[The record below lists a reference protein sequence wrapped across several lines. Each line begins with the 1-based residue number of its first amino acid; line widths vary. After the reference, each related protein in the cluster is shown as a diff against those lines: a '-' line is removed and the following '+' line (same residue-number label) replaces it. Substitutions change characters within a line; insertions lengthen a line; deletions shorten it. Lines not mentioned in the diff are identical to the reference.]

1 MDNLELFALKD
12 FSWLDIKADK
22 LTQYK
27 QGDQFTHPDYATA
40 AQMGYIGT
48 ADDLAMA
55 KQADAESEPA
65 TAQDEAALA
74 HADDSVTGLPD
85 GDAAPVGAKPLDI
98 DPADSVVAETTE
110 TAQPEKVDYSKMT
123 VPALQAFL
131 EGSGVKYP
139 SDALKGDLVALA
151 EKVK

>member
-1 MDNLELFALKD
+1 MGGVNIKAAILQKQVELQMDNLQLFALKA

-40 AQMGYIGT
+40 AQMGFIGT
-48 ADDLAMA
+48 ADDLEMA

-65 TAQDEAALA
+65 TAQDNAALA
-74 HADDSVTGLPD
+74 HSDASVTGLPD
-85 GDAAPVGAKPLDI
+85 GDAAP
-98 DPADSVVAETTE
+98 ADA
-110 TAQPEKVDYSKMT
+110 ADAVDYNKMT

-139 SDALKGDLVALA
+139 SDALKAELVALA
-151 EKVK
+151 EQVK

>member
-1 MDNLELFALKD
+1 MNNLELFALKD

-40 AQMGYIGT
+40 AQMGFIGT
-48 ADDLAMA
+48 ADDLEMA
-55 KQADAESEPA
+55 KQATAESEPA
-65 TAQDEAALA
+65 TAQDNAALA

-85 GDAAPVGAKPLDI
+85 GDAAPAGAD
-98 DPADSVVAETTE
+98 DA
-110 TAQPEKVDYSKMT
+110 VDYNKMT

-139 SDALKGDLVALA
+139 SDARKDDLVALA
-151 EKVK
+151 EQVK

>member
-22 LTQYK
+22 ITQYK
-27 QGDQFTHPDYATA
+27 QGDQFKHPDYATA

-48 ADDLAMA
+48 ADDLEMA
-55 KQADAESEPA
+55 KQATAESEPA
-65 TAQDEAALA
+65 TAQDNAALA
-74 HADDSVTGLPD
+74 HADDSVTGLPEA
-85 GDAAPVGAKPLDI
+85 DAAPAGAD
-98 DPADSVVAETTE
+98 DA
-110 TAQPEKVDYSKMT
+110 VDYNKMT

>member
-27 QGDQFTHPDYATA
+27 QGDQFKHPDYATA
-40 AQMGYIGT
+40 AQMGFIGT
-48 ADDLAMA
+48 ADDLEMA

-65 TAQDEAALA
+65 TAQDDAALA
-74 HADDSVTGLPD
+74 HADATVTGLPD
-85 GDAAPVGAKPLDI
+85 GDAALAGAD
-98 DPADSVVAETTE
+98 DA
-110 TAQPEKVDYSKMT
+110 VDYSKMT

-139 SDALKGDLVALA
+139 SDARKDDLVALA
-151 EKVK
+151 EQVK

>member
-1 MDNLELFALKD
+1 MDNLQLFALKD

-27 QGDQFTHPDYATA
+27 QGDQFTHHDYATA

-48 ADDLAMA
+48 ADDLEMA
-55 KQADAESEPA
+55 KQATS
-65 TAQDEAALA
+65 QDDAALA

-85 GDAAPVGAKPLDI
+85 GDAAPAGAND
-98 DPADSVVAETTE
+98 A
-110 TAQPEKVDYSKMT
+110 VDYSKMT

>member
-12 FSWLDIKADK
+12 FNWLDIKADK

-27 QGDQFTHPDYATA
+27 QGDQFKHPDYATA
-40 AQMGYIGT
+40 AQMGFIGT
-48 ADDLAMA
+48 ADDLEMA

-65 TAQDEAALA
+65 TAQDEAA
-74 HADDSVTGLPD
+74 
-85 GDAAPVGAKPLDI
+85 
-98 DPADSVVAETTE
+98 PADSVATETTE
-110 TAQPEKVDYSKMT
+110 TAQPEKVDYNKMT

>member
-27 QGDQFTHPDYATA
+27 QGDQFKHPDYATA
-40 AQMGYIGT
+40 AQMGFIGT
-48 ADDLAMA
+48 ADDLEMA
-55 KQADAESEPA
+55 KQATAESEPA
-65 TAQDEAALA
+65 TAQGNAALA
-74 HADDSVTGLPD
+74 HADDSVTGLPA
-85 GDAAPVGAKPLDI
+85 GDAAPAGAD
-98 DPADSVVAETTE
+98 DA
-110 TAQPEKVDYSKMT
+110 VDYSKMT

-151 EKVK
+151 QKVK

>member
-27 QGDQFTHPDYATA
+27 QGDQFKHPDYATA

-48 ADDLAMA
+48 ADDLEMA
-55 KQADAESEPA
+55 KQA
-65 TAQDEAALA
+65 TAQDNAAPA
-74 HADDSVTGLPD
+74 GADD
-85 GDAAPVGAKPLDI
+85 A
-98 DPADSVVAETTE
+98 
-110 TAQPEKVDYSKMT
+110 VDYNKMT

>member
-27 QGDQFTHPDYATA
+27 QGDQFKHHDYATA

-48 ADDLAMA
+48 ADDLEMA
-55 KQADAESEPA
+55 KQA
-65 TAQDEAALA
+65 TAQDNAAIA

-85 GDAAPVGAKPLDI
+85 GDAAPAGAD
-98 DPADSVVAETTE
+98 DA
-110 TAQPEKVDYSKMT
+110 VDYSKMT

>member
-27 QGDQFTHPDYATA
+27 QGDQFKHPDYATA
-40 AQMGYIGT
+40 AQMGFIGT

-55 KQADAESEPA
+55 KQATAESEPA
-65 TAQDEAALA
+65 TAQDNAATA
-74 HADDSVTGLPD
+74 
-85 GDAAPVGAKPLDI
+85 GAKPLDI
-98 DPADSVVAETTE
+98 DPAGSVAAETTE
-110 TAQPEKVDYSKMT
+110 TAQPEKVDYNKMT

-139 SDALKGDLVALA
+139 SDALKGDLVALSQ
-151 EKVK
+151 KVK

>member
-1 MDNLELFALKD
+1 MDNLKLFALKD

-40 AQMGYIGT
+40 AQMGFIGT
-48 ADDLAMA
+48 ADDLEMA

-65 TAQDEAALA
+65 TAQDDAALA
-74 HADDSVTGLPD
+74 HADATVTGLPD
-85 GDAAPVGAKPLDI
+85 GDAALAGAD
-98 DPADSVVAETTE
+98 DA
-110 TAQPEKVDYSKMT
+110 VDYSKMT

-139 SDALKGDLVALA
+139 SDARKDDLVALA
-151 EKVK
+151 EQVK

>member
-1 MDNLELFALKD
+1 MGGVNIQAAILQKQVELQMDNLELFALKD

-22 LTQYK
+22 ITQYK

-40 AQMGYIGT
+40 AQMGFIGT

-65 TAQDEAALA
+65 TAQDNAALA

-85 GDAAPVGAKPLDI
+85 GDAATAGAD
-98 DPADSVVAETTE
+98 DA
-110 TAQPEKVDYSKMT
+110 VDYNKMT

-131 EGSGVKYP
+131 DGSGVKYP
-139 SDALKGDLVALA
+139 SDALKAELVALA
-151 EKVK
+151 EQVK

>member
-22 LTQYK
+22 ITQYK
-27 QGDQFTHPDYATA
+27 QGDQFKHPDYATA
-40 AQMGYIGT
+40 AQMGFIGT
-48 ADDLAMA
+48 ADDLEMA
-55 KQADAESEPA
+55 KQATAESEPA
-65 TAQDEAALA
+65 TAQDNAAIA

-85 GDAAPVGAKPLDI
+85 GDAAQAGAD
-98 DPADSVVAETTE
+98 DT
-110 TAQPEKVDYSKMT
+110 VDYNKMT

-151 EKVK
+151 QKGK

>member
-27 QGDQFTHPDYATA
+27 QGDQFKHPDYATA
-40 AQMGYIGT
+40 AQMGFIGT
-48 ADDLAMA
+48 ADDLEMA
-55 KQADAESEPA
+55 KQAAAKDN
-65 TAQDEAALA
+65 AALA
-74 HADDSVTGLPD
+74 HADAT
-85 GDAAPVGAKPLDI
+85 PVGADN
-98 DPADSVVAETTE
+98 A
-110 TAQPEKVDYSKMT
+110 VDYNKMT

-151 EKVK
+151 QKVK

>member
-1 MDNLELFALKD
+1 MDNLQLFALKA

-27 QGDQFTHPDYATA
+27 QGDQFKHPDYATA
-40 AQMGYIGT
+40 AQMGFIGT
-48 ADDLAMA
+48 ADDLEMA
-55 KQADAESEPA
+55 KQATAESEPA
-65 TAQDEAALA
+65 TAQDNAAPA
-74 HADDSVTGLPD
+74 GADD
-85 GDAAPVGAKPLDI
+85 A
-98 DPADSVVAETTE
+98 
-110 TAQPEKVDYSKMT
+110 VDYSKMT

>member
-27 QGDQFTHPDYATA
+27 QGDQFKQPDYATA
-40 AQMGYIGT
+40 AQMGFIGT
-48 ADDLAMA
+48 ADDLEMA
-55 KQADAESEPA
+55 KQATAESEPA
-65 TAQDEAALA
+65 TAQDNAALA

-85 GDAAPVGAKPLDI
+85 GDAAQAGAD
-98 DPADSVVAETTE
+98 DA
-110 TAQPEKVDYSKMT
+110 VDYNKMT

-139 SDALKGDLVALA
+139 SDARKDDLVALA
-151 EKVK
+151 EQVK

>member
-27 QGDQFTHPDYATA
+27 QGDQFKHPDYATA
-40 AQMGYIGT
+40 AQMGFIGT
-48 ADDLAMA
+48 ADDLEMA

-65 TAQDEAALA
+65 TAKDDAALA
-74 HADDSVTGLPD
+74 HADD
-85 GDAAPVGAKPLDI
+85 A
-98 DPADSVVAETTE
+98 
-110 TAQPEKVDYSKMT
+110 VDYSKMT

-131 EGSGVKYP
+131 DGSGVKYP
-139 SDALKGDLVALA
+139 SDALKAELVALA
-151 EKVK
+151 EQVK

>member
-1 MDNLELFALKD
+1 MDDLQLFALRA

-27 QGDQFTHPDYATA
+27 QGDQFKHPDYATA
-40 AQMGYIGT
+40 AQMGFVGT
-48 ADDLAMA
+48 ADDLEMA

-65 TAQDEAALA
+65 TAQD
-74 HADDSVTGLPD
+74 
-85 GDAAPVGAKPLDI
+85 DAAPADAKPLDI
-98 DPADSVVAETTE
+98 DPAGSVATETTE
-110 TAQPEKVDYSKMT
+110 TAQPEKVDYNKMT

-151 EKVK
+151 QKVK

>member
-1 MDNLELFALKD
+1 MDDLQLFALKA

-27 QGDQFTHPDYATA
+27 QGDQFKHPDYATA
-40 AQMGYIGT
+40 AQMGFVGT
-48 ADDLAMA
+48 ADDLEMA

-65 TAQDEAALA
+65 TAQD
-74 HADDSVTGLPD
+74 
-85 GDAAPVGAKPLDI
+85 DAAPADAKPLDI
-98 DPADSVVAETTE
+98 DPAGSVATETTE
-110 TAQPEKVDYSKMT
+110 TAQPEKVDYNKMT

-151 EKVK
+151 QKVK